1 MEGESVQADE
11 KPRRV
16 QVQVTVHIPGLLEL
30 IEALRPRR
38 QPTTPRGA
46 DGSWR
51 HLQRPYAVTATLNAK
66 PAGLSDTL

>member
-30 IEALRPRR
+30 IAALRPRR
-38 QPTTPRGA
+38 QPTPRGA
-46 DGSWR
+46 DGRFMAAPSTPIR
-51 HLQRPYAVTATLNAK
+51 CDCNPKR
-66 PAGLSDTL
+66 